1 MKNTMRSIAYVQSVV
16 LLAAVGLI
24 SFAASTEVSEAKPK
38 KLSVSQSCTCGCEFQ
53 DSEGTWHWG
62 EDVNFASSDC
72 RQWKNKKQSCFSNG
86 QLVSGRLT
94 MCMPVLKDTESA
106 VDGGNVGVFDPGAD
120 GSKDGNL
127 TPGPYGPRTQKGGTL
142 STSP

>member
-62 EDVNFASSDC
+62 EDVNFASSNC
-72 RQWKNKKQSCFSNG
+72 HQWKNKKQSCFST
-86 QLVSGRLT
+86 VSL
-94 MCMPVLKDTESA
+94 SA
-106 VDGGNVGVFDPGAD
+106 AG
-120 GSKDGNL
+120 
-127 TPGPYGPRTQKGGTL
+127 
-142 STSP
+142 